1 VGSLVSRF
9 LEKKL
14 LYSFVFMA
22 VLVATL
28 WGYLSRPVRGCE
40 PVGLADENGSIEINK
55 PGTYCLASNVI
66 WEKSGPALRIN
77 SSKVTLDL
85 NGKSV
90 RGAGDS
96 SGQIGVLIDGGLNEV
111 AVKNGKIDSFRIG
124 IKAQDTES
132 ISIDG
137 IEFSSVSWI
146 AVHLTGKN
154 HRLEN
159 SSIRDIGEV
168 DYSVLT
174 EKYVIGL
181 LATVDGMR
189 VTGNSF
195 FNVAPPKIGEKIVGE
210 GVSIIAGEGS
220 RSWEVASN
228 VFENI
233 TINNVGTIG
242 LWGRGID
249 FSIFSNKF
257 FNIQRPIEGAY
268 QGLTQISRNRF
279 EIKDDVLDSGTKLP
293 RIVDGKVTARN
304 IAISMNFD
312 PLSRLSLD
320 GNEFDGYA
328 CPVSLADRV
337 NRSGVSIHEN
347 TIKFRGD
354 DFYCWQEGVWLSKGV
369 FAPLRDYIN

>member
-1 VGSLVSRF
+1 
-9 LEKKL
+9 
-14 LYSFVFMA
+14 
-22 VLVATL
+22 
-28 WGYLSRPVRGCE
+28 
-40 PVGLADENGSIEINK
+40 
-55 PGTYCLASNVI
+55 
-66 WEKSGPALRIN
+66 LRIN

-111 AVKNGKIDSFRIG
+111 AVKNGKIYSFRIG

-137 IEFSSVSWI
+137 IEFSNISWI

-168 DYSVLT
+168 DYYVLT

-195 FNVAPPKIGEKIVGE
+195 FNVAPPKNGEKIVGE
-210 GVSIIAGEGS
+210 SVSIVAGEGS

-233 TINNVGTIG
+233 TINNIGTIG

-257 FNIQRPIEGAY
+257 INIQRPIEGAY

-279 EIKDDVLDSGTKLP
+279 EIKGDVLDSGTKLP

-312 PLSRLSLD
+312 PISRLSLD